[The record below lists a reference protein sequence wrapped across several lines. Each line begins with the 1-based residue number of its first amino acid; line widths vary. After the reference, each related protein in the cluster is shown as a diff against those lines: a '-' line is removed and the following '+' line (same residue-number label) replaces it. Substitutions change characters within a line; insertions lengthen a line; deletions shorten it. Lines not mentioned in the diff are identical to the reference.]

1 MASSF
6 IEFGGKGIWD
16 SDGAVRDLLALLL
29 VELEARGLRRKQA
42 ELWEHWTLQ
51 AYVILTG
58 THDLGLDLYVA
69 DAPTR
74 KLVIDCC
81 ESVARRTGKM
91 ERPRPRGFDHA
102 DSELFEGSERFIDLE
117 EVRPLALQVTRLLRG
132 EAGAP
137 ADSPEAL
144 HWREA
149 KASETPS

>member
-1 MASSF
+1 MAES
-6 IEFGGKGIWD
+6 
-16 SDGAVRDLLALLL
+16 V
-29 VELEARGLRRKQA
+29 
-42 ELWEHWTLQ
+42 
-51 AYVILTG
+51 
-58 THDLGLDLYVA
+58 
-69 DAPTR
+69 PTR

-81 ESVARRTGKM
+81 ESVARRTGKV

-102 DSELFEGSERFIDLE
+102 DSELFEGSERFIDLD

-149 KASETPS
+149 KAPVTPS

>member
-16 SDGAVRDLLALLL
+16 SDGAIRDLLALLL
-29 VELEARGLRRKQA
+29 VELDARGLRRKQA

-58 THDLGLDLYVA
+58 AHDLGLTLYAA

-81 ESVARRTGKM
+81 EAVARKTGKV

-102 DSELFEGSERFIDLE
+102 DSELFEGSERFIDVD
-117 EVRPLALQVTRLLRG
+117 EVRPLALQVARLLRG
-132 EAGAP
+132 EAGAS

-144 HWREA
+144 HWREP
-149 KASETPS
+149 KAPRASS